1 MKYCI
6 FQSNIKKPELNPVDI
21 LFAILPPRRTQR
33 KESLWQMDK
42 LF

>member
-6 FQSNIKKPELNPVDI
+6 FHSTIKKPELNPVDV
-21 LFAILPPRRTQR
+21 LFAISPLRRTQR
-33 KESLWQMDK
+33 KESLWQTDK

>member
-21 LFAILPPRRTQR
+21 LFAILPLHRTQR